1 MRRIRGGTDRPRKT
15 DFLTSEKWKSD
26 TRQHSTTN
34 TALCET
40 GKMEATAYTGMYF
53 EFEPSAFAGDVLS
66 QDVGLYDCIVFEP
79 KDEFGYAET
88 YNLGDKHPDEVLKET
103 ETMTSELKEHD
114 VDVDERVAKRLE
126 EVFRD
131 KAIELITPSA
141 MLKLVHMFVEEMYK
155 THREE
160 VEAEIAKEKA
170 RLEEARKKEIIAVA
184 VMKKKVQKALNGL
197 FDSPNKEVLQWK
209 LEEMVSTKWPIY
221 SLLAEEN
228 ADNVLVAIA
237 RQYAKFRETH
247 KSI

>member
-1 MRRIRGGTDRPRKT
+1 M
-15 DFLTSEKWKSD
+15 
-26 TRQHSTTN
+26 
-34 TALCET
+34 
-40 GKMEATAYTGMYF
+40 ATAIAENVE
-53 EFEPSAFAGDVLS
+53 EFALS
-66 QDVGLYDCIVFEP
+66 S
-79 KDEFGYAET
+79 
-88 YNLGDKHPDEVLKET
+88 EVLLRKESFGWEQDWIQLQEDT
-103 ETMTSELKEHD
+103 FGNGGLVSLGPVDKDGNHVKEMAKMAEELIDAD
-114 VDVDERVAKRLE
+114 VDVASIVAKKLE
-126 EVFRD
+126 EFH
-131 KAIELITPSA
+131 A
-141 MLKLVHMFVEEMYK
+141 MGMECLTSGAMEKVMYDIVLDEYK
-155 THREE
+155 KHREE

-237 RQYAKFRETH
+237 RQYAKFRDTH